1 MKVVW
6 KDIQMKTKTKKGSA
20 TRDNDN
26 TKKANAS
33 GNRSSTKGTSGS
45 SGTTR
50 ADYEDE
56 DEAIERAA
64 K

>member
-1 MKVVW
+1 
-6 KDIQMKTKTKKGSA
+6 MKTKTK
-20 TRDNDN
+20 
-26 TKKANAS
+26 TKKS
-33 GNRSSTKGTSGS
+33 SRVRGNPETTHAKPSDNHSSTNQTKES

-56 DEAIERAA
+56 DAAIERAA